1 MSGPVGRPFRSLP
14 QARRRNRTV
23 DGRRCFGA
31 AAAPRMAK
39 RSSRLGKEKPGPVGR
54 RSRVT

>member
-14 QARRRNRTV
+14 QARRRKCAF
-23 DGRRCFGA
+23 DDQRCFGA
-31 AAAPRMAK
+31 AAASRMAK